1 MNYLRRHGEIFLL
14 ALLAAAGGLWGI
26 ARAFPPMSAG
36 QQIFLLLAFV
46 VWTAGFAYC
55 VFKSEFPWF
64 RRYKVEI
71 ALTLLVLY
79 VVSLALVTISE
90 LFDLGWFAW
99 L

>member
-14 ALLAAAGGLWGI
+14 ALAGTVLGLWGI
-26 ARAFPPMSAG
+26 ARAFPPGSVG
-36 QQIFLLLAFV
+36 QRIFLIAALV

-55 VFKSEFPWF
+55 VFRSEFPFF
-64 RRYKVEI
+64 RRYKVQI
-71 ALTLLVLY
+71 VLTLLVLY
-79 VVSLALVTISE
+79 VISLALVTISE